1 MCNDCKY
8 KDKISKKPVI
18 LVLVIGSIVI
28 LGSTLCCQRQQLL
41 MLLAPGYF
49 SANYTKEYIRE
60 NKGKVIVEIP
70 EVYDNYEQKDFE
82 IINGEMTEQMVN
94 SG

>member
-1 MCNDCKY
+1 
-8 KDKISKKPVI
+8 
-18 LVLVIGSIVI
+18 
-28 LGSTLCCQRQQLL
+28 